1 MNRPRLFALLLSLL
15 LLAACG
21 RDEPSEEPA
30 SETPSPD
37 ATATEAASKQAAT
50 QEVTAWFA
58 RFGDTTVW
66 VEPVTV
72 LRPPTEG
79 VARAAMEV
87 LFDEKPANPDLRTM
101 PPPDAELLGVRREGD
116 LLIVDV
122 SREIDPPSAGRG
134 SMEELALAQ
143 QLAHTA
149 TQFEGVRGVKL
160 LVDGEEIEDLWGH
173 YDWSKPV
180 EPEPFA
186 ETPITIEDPG
196 WLEEVPHGRLT
207 ASGEANT
214 YEATLAV
221 RLIDPD
227 GKTVEEEWITATSGT
242 GTRGTWEH
250 TFDAEVQQPGTWVVE
265 AEEPDPSGGAEGR
278 KPLVVRQEF
287 RVS

>member
-1 MNRPRLFALLLSLL
+1 MNRTRLFALLLTLL
-15 LLAACG
+15 ILAACG
-21 RDEPSEEPA
+21 RDEPREEPA
-30 SETPSPD
+30 SETPSPE
-37 ATATEAASKQAAT
+37 ATATEEASEQAAT

-58 RFGDTTVW
+58 RFGDATVW

-101 PPPDAELLGVRREGD
+101 APPDAELLGVEREGD
-116 LLIVDV
+116 LLVVDV
-122 SREIDPPSAGRG
+122 SQEIDPSSAGRG
-134 SMEELALAQ
+134 SMEELAFAQ

-149 TQFEGVRGVKL
+149 TQFDGVRAVRL
-160 LVDGEEIEDLWGH
+160 LVEGEEVEDLWGH
-173 YDWSKPV
+173 YDWSEPV

-186 ETPITIEDPG
+186 ETPITIESPA
-196 WLEEVPHGRLT
+196 WLEEVPAGTLT
-207 ASGEANT
+207 AKGEANT

-250 TFDAEVQQPGTWVVE
+250 TFSAKPDRAGTWVIE

-287 RVS
+287 RVT

>member
-15 LLAACG
+15 LLAACAG
-21 RDEPSEEPA
+21 GEPAEEPA
-30 SETPSPD
+30 SETPSPEP
-37 ATATEAASKQAAT
+37 TASEEVGEQAAT

-58 RFGDTTVW
+58 RFGDEVVW

-87 LFDEKPANPDLRTM
+87 LFGERPANPDLRTM
-101 PPPDAELLGVRREGD
+101 APPDAELLGVDRDGD
-116 LLIVDV
+116 LLVVDV
-122 SREIDPPSAGRG
+122 SSEIDPSGAGRS
-134 SMEELALAQ
+134 SMEEVAFAQ

-149 TQFEGVRGVKL
+149 TQFDGVTAVRL
-160 LVDGEEIEDLWGH
+160 LVEGEEIDDLWGH
-173 YDWSKPV
+173 VDWSVPI

-186 ETPITIEDPG
+186 ETPITIDEPG
-196 WLEEVPHGRLT
+196 WHAEVPQGRLT

-227 GKTVEEEWITATSGT
+227 GKTVEEEWITATSGS

-250 TFDAEVQQPGTWVVE
+250 AFGAQLDRPGTWVIE
-265 AEEPDPSGGAEGR
+265 AEEPDPSGGEGR
-278 KPLVVRQEF
+278 KPLIVRQEF
-287 RVS
+287 RVP